1 MIRDIY
7 PPRVEFDFT
16 KGSLQ
21 DQSTNGYATTL
32 TPGDAYWGK
41 GEKGRHLVFGGNTD
55 IDLGNVADFDNDEVQ
70 SFAAVF
76 STTETGIQMIMIKSD
91 GAVIFPGW
99 AMYISGGQIFF
110 RIYQTTT
117 ATGFR
122 ISTDDTF
129 NDGEEHTVVV
139 TYGGLNGLSKGGGNV
154 KIYVDNQLVDT
165 TLAQDVAFTVSTLN
179 SGNWVLGE
187 ASYGSLWFDGPIRYA
202 AQFGVEFTPQE
213 ATQLLTELN
222 TAIPYNLTDVKS
234 VGNYVNILPD
244 GNMEDTGT
252 DTYASFN
259 SATVTK
265 ETDSPH
271 SGGKYLKISY
281 NGVASPGARVNDQVQ
296 VGKTYRF
303 TGWAKSD
310 GTWTPQINDFSGV
323 FWEGTT
329 STDWQRFDVIKEW
342 TNAGLDFIL
351 YHSGQT
357 SGYTAWDDINI
368 FECEPDG
375 TPKYMK
381 AYIADGKG
389 WNESVANVTSGQIE
403 NTGFTLQSGFWK
415 VNDEDGFNKNLT
427 CVSNGLATRPSSQ
440 VYGTWEFD
448 FKRTT
453 NADIDYISF
462 VSDRIGA
469 TVEPIGYHLLVTDY
483 GATQDTVALRRSTGV
498 GATLLF
504 VGEAGIIT
512 SGEWYK
518 FRITRDA
525 SGVFKIYMKG
535 ATDADYVLL
544 TASGGSNPST
554 DNTYTIC
561 THLNLDLDTG
571 NIRNFK
577 FIPYI
582 Q

>member
-1 MIRDIY
+1 MSIY
-7 PPRVEFDFT
+7 NKYKANLVLDWDLT
-16 KGSLQ
+16 KGSLS
-21 DQSTNGYATTL
+21 DQSASGFDATVGG
-32 TPGDAYWGK
+32 TPYFDYS
-41 GEKGRHLVFGGNTD
+41 EKGRIMSFNGTTD
-55 IDLGNVADFDNDEVQ
+55 YLKTGDVALMTAQTTVSIWVKISETASGYLFVGRSGDPY
-70 SFAAVF
+70 F
-76 STTETGIQMIMIKSD
+76 SG
-91 GAVIFPGW
+91 
-99 AMYISGGQIFF
+99 YISGTGLQIQCLTGSPYDLKFTYTF
-110 RIYQTTT
+110 ADNTWHHLVMIRNGDDRANLKIYMDGIARTGVATGNIGVGIGINALFSNGTTT
-117 ATGFR
+117 HLKGKTTGMKVW
-122 ISTDDTF
+122 
-129 NDGEEHTVVV
+129 N
-139 TYGGLNGLSKGGGNV
+139 
-154 KIYVDNQLVDT
+154 
-165 TLAQDVAFTVSTLN
+165 TLIPAEDVAKLYEEEST
-179 SGNWVLGE
+179 SM
-187 ASYGSLWFDGPIRYA
+187 
-202 AQFGVEFTPQE
+202 
-213 ATQLLTELN
+213 
-222 TAIPYNLTDVKS
+222 PYNLTDVKS

-427 CVSNGLATRPSSQ
+427 CVSNGLATRPSNQ

-453 NADIDYISF
+453 DTDVDYIGF
-462 VSDRIGA
+462 ISDRIGA

-483 GATQDTVALRRSTGV
+483 GAIQDTVALRRSTGV

-504 VGEAGIIT
+504 VGEEDIIT
-512 SGEWYK
+512 SGAWYK
-518 FRITRDA
+518 FRITRTTLGEF
-525 SGVFKIYMKG
+525 SIYMKG
-535 ATDADYVLL
+535 PADSDYVLL
-544 TASGGSNPST
+544 TATGGSNPVT
-554 DNTYTIC
+554 DNTYTTCAHI
-561 THLNLDLDTG
+561 NLDLDTG
-571 NIRNFK
+571 NIRNFR

-582 Q
+582 E